1 MTSEE
6 FVSMDVA
13 SRLRYSRKKKGCS
26 VDEVAK
32 AVGVT
37 SSAIQMYECG
47 KRIPRDSVKVELS
60 KFYGVSVQRLFF

>member
-1 MTSEE
+1 MTSAE

-13 SRLRYSRKKKGCS
+13 SRLKYAREKKGCS
-26 VDEVAK
+26 VDDVAK

-37 SSAIQMYECG
+37 KSAIQMYECG
-47 KRIPRDSVKVELS
+47 QRVPRDSVKVELS